1 MARDRRRADP
11 RGARALIM
19 GAAAHPKGNGA
30 TDARP
35 LIAHV
40 VHRFDVG
47 GLENGVVNLLNRLPP
62 ERFRHAV
69 VALTDVTDF
78 RQRVQRHDV
87 AYFAL
92 HKPPGHGIKV
102 FPQLY
107 RLFRRLA
114 PAIVHTRNLAALEAA
129 IPAWFARVPVRI
141 HGEHGRDVGDLDG
154 SNRTYRLVRRAH
166 RPFVN
171 HYVTVSADL
180 ERYLVDATG
189 VDANDVTR
197 IVNGVDT
204 QRFHPSATPERR
216 LAGYPFDDPALCV
229 MGTVGRLQPVKH
241 QTLLAR
247 AFVRALERAPH
258 LRSRLRLVV
267 VGEGPLRP
275 GVDAILGDAGVR
287 DLAWLPGARNDVPD
301 VLRALDVFVLPSLAE
316 GISNTILE
324 AMATGLPVIAT
335 QVGGNGEL
343 IEHGR
348 TGALVVPDDVDALA
362 DAMLLYADP
371 AVARA
376 AGAAGRQRAER
387 LYSLDTM
394 VAAYGGV
401 YERLL
406 AARRE
411 AFDRG
416 NARAPARDR
425 ATTGS
430 H

>member
-1 MARDRRRADP
+1 MTMRASVPAIDS
-11 RGARALIM
+11 G
-19 GAAAHPKGNGA
+19 GSDG
-30 TDARP
+30 RP

-40 VHRFDVG
+40 VYRFDVG

-78 RQRVQRHDV
+78 RQRVQRNEV
-87 AYFAL
+87 QFFAL
-92 HKPPGHGIKV
+92 HKPPGHGVKV

-114 PAIVHTRNLAALEAA
+114 PSIVHTRNLAALEAA

-141 HGEHGRDVGDLDG
+141 HGEHGRDVRDLDG
-154 SNRTYRLVRRAH
+154 TNRRYRMVRRAH

-171 HYVTVSADL
+171 HYVAVSADL
-180 ERYLVDATG
+180 ERSLVQGTG
-189 VDANDVTR
+189 VDPQDVTH

-204 QRFHPSATPERR
+204 ERFRPSAATKR
-216 LAGYPFDDPALCV
+216 LAGNPFDDPALCV
-229 MGTVGRLQPVKH
+229 IGTVGRLQPVKH
-241 QTLLAR
+241 QALLAR
-247 AFVRALERAPH
+247 AFVQALERAPQ
-258 LRSRLRLVV
+258 LRPRLRLVI
-267 VGEGPLRP
+267 VGEGPLRQEIER
-275 GVDAILGDAGVR
+275 ILARAGLAG
-287 DLAWLPGARNDVPD
+287 LAWLPGARNDIPD

-335 QVGGNGEL
+335 RVGGNAEL
-343 IEHGR
+343 LEDGR
-348 TGALVVPDDVDALA
+348 SGALVAPDDVDALA
-362 DAMLLYADP
+362 DAMLHYADP
-371 AVARA
+371 AIART
-376 AGAAGRQRAER
+376 AGIAGRQRAER

-394 VAAYGGV
+394 VAGYARV
-401 YERLL
+401 YEQLL
-406 AARRE
+406 ARRE
-411 AFDRG
+411 TSGRTNDGAS
-416 NARAPARDR
+416 APNR

>member
-1 MARDRRRADP
+1 MTMEAPSPAKGSSVADP
-11 RGARALIM
+11 
-19 GAAAHPKGNGA
+19 
-30 TDARP
+30 RP

-62 ERFRHAV
+62 ERYRHAV

-78 RQRVQRHDV
+78 RDRVRRDDV

-107 RLFRRLA
+107 RLFRHLA

-154 SNRTYRLVRRAH
+154 SNRKYRLVRRAH
-166 RPFVN
+166 RPFVH
-171 HYVTVSADL
+171 HYVAVSADL
-180 ERYLVDATG
+180 QRYLISATG
-189 VDANDVTR
+189 VDPDHVTH

-204 QRFHPSATPERR
+204 QRFRPSTPRGR
-216 LAGYPFDDPALCV
+216 LVDGPFDDPSSCV
-229 MGTVGRLQPVKH
+229 IGTVGRLQPVKH
-241 QTLLAR
+241 QALLAR

-258 LRSRLRLVV
+258 LKSRLRLVI
-267 VGEGPLRP
+267 VGDGPLRAEI
-275 GVDAILGDAGVR
+275 DAILAGAGVAG
-287 DLAWLPGARNDVPD
+287 LAWLPGVRHDVPD

-335 QVGGNGEL
+335 NVGGNVEL
-343 IEHGR
+343 VEHGR
-348 TGALVVPDDVDALA
+348 TGALVAPDNVDALA
-362 DAMLLYADP
+362 DAILQFADP

-394 VAAYGGV
+394 VAGYGAIYEHLLAVRRGTFDGGGV
-401 YERLL
+401 R
-406 AARRE
+406 
-411 AFDRG
+411 
-416 NARAPARDR
+416 ARARER